1 MADLNAVDDREQF
14 WVAHMEAFKAAGGSQ
29 KHYCERHGLTPR
41 TFRTW
46 RTRIMGEA
54 KPRAPVAD
62 GHAVEGREGT
72 KTDFSPFSAG
82 YPDRPLPGEL
92 LTNSRTRR
100 RWTPEQKQQI
110 VLAALRSGMSLERFS
125 RVSGLT
131 PSVVHRWKH
140 ELATRLQQDQAALPI
155 PQTAPLFAAVH
166 VGPTEPEAP
175 MADPVDSTAPTADM
189 IEVMLGNGRRLRCH
203 VQIEPAALHRLL
215 VVLEQGC

>member
-1 MADLNAVDDREQF
+1 LNAVDDREQF
-14 WVAHMEAFKAAGGSQ
+14 WIGHVEAFQAAGGLQ

-46 RTRIMGEA
+46 RIRIMDRT
-54 KPRAPVAD
+54 KPMAPVVD
-62 GHAVEGREGT
+62 GHAIEAREGT
-72 KTDFSPFSAG
+72 KTDFSPFSTG
-82 YPDRPLPGEL
+82 YSDRSLSGEL

-140 ELATRLQQDQAALPI
+140 ELATRLQQEHAALPV
-155 PQTAPLFAAVH
+155 PPTAPSFATVH
-166 VGPTEPEAP
+166 VGSTEQELPVADSVN
-175 MADPVDSTAPTADM
+175 MAASTADM

-203 VQIEPAALHRLL
+203 VQIEPAILHRLL
-215 VVLEQGC
+215 VVLEQGH